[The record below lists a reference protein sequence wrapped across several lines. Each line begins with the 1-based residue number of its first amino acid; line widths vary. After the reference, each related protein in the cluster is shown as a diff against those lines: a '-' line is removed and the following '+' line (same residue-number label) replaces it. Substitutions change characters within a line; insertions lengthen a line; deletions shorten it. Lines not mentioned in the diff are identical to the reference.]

1 MVLGDFEESLVN
13 SNFIMTCGPAYT
25 VVWLPWVTFFTHWT
39 ADSSI
44 GRPSIMADNMR
55 HSPSNS
61 VGGALSETAG
71 AALLDLRV
79 FVFAATGASPRV
91 SVSNANPSPRFEAKR
106 DGRTVPRVARQIFH
120 VSPPSL

>member
-25 VVWLPWVTFFTHWT
+25 VVWLPWVTLLTHWP

-44 GRPSIMADNMR
+44 GCASIVADNMR

-61 VGGALSETAG
+61 VGGALPETAG
-71 AALLDLRV
+71 AALVALRV

-91 SVSNANPSPRFEAKR
+91 SFSSANPPPRFEGKAH
-106 DGRTVPRVARQIFH
+106 G
-120 VSPPSL
+120 